1 MPKRPTPV
9 PKAVL
14 LMGPTASGKT
24 GLAVKLVQRFPLD
37 IISVDSVMVYRG
49 LDIGSAKPDA
59 KTLETAP
66 HRLIDIR
73 EPTQPYSAA
82 QFRDDALREMADITR
97 DRRVPLLTGGTM
109 LYFRGLRRGL
119 AILPDADPELRAR
132 IDARIE
138 SEGLAAVHAELARVD
153 PDAAG
158 RIHPNDPQRIQ
169 RALEV
174 FELTGVPLSRLQ
186 EAGEQ
191 VGLDYDCLTLVVAP
205 ADREALRA
213 RIRQRF
219 HQMLDAGLV
228 DEVRHLKERGDLDSG
243 LPAIRAVGYRQI
255 WQYLEGETDETGMIE
270 AAVTATAQ
278 LAKRQLTWLR
288 AETDAVWF
296 DTDDPGTQ
304 QRLSARVEEFLD

>member
-1 MPKRPTPV
+1 MPEHSTSG

-24 GLAVKLVQRFPLD
+24 GLAVELVQRFPLD

-73 EPTQPYSAA
+73 EPDEPYSAA
-82 QFRDDALREMADITR
+82 QFRDDALGEMRDIT
-97 DRRVPLLTGGTM
+97 DSGRVPLLTGGTM
-109 LYFRGLRRGL
+109 LYLRGLRRGL
-119 AILPDADPELRAR
+119 ATLPDADPELRAR

-138 SEGLAAVHAELARVD
+138 SEGLAAMHAELVKVD
-153 PDAAG
+153 PDAAM

-174 FELTGVPLSRLQ
+174 FELTGVPLSQ
-186 EAGEQ
+186 QQTAGHHDS
-191 VGLDYDCLTLVVAP
+191 LDYDCLTLVVAP
-205 ADREALRA
+205 ADREVLRA
-213 RIRQRF
+213 RIAKRF
-219 HQMLDAGLV
+219 QQMLDEGLV
-228 DEVRHLKERGDLDSG
+228 DEVRRLKDRGVDQE
-243 LPAIRAVGYRQI
+243 LPAIRAVGYRQV
-255 WQYLEGETDETGMIE
+255 WQYLNGETDEAGMIE
-270 AAVTATAQ
+270 AAVTATAR

-288 AETDAVWF
+288 AEADAVWF
-296 DTDDPGTQ
+296 DTDDPDTEK
-304 QRLSARVEEFLD
+304 RVSACVEEFLD